1 MNGAIKTQ
9 RWMPVPVDQV
19 VVGERQREVSDDHVQ
34 RLRDSYSSMGGQL
47 QLQPI
52 VLDSRMVL
60 IDGAHRLEAARRSG
74 WSHIAAIILDEMAP
88 RQRAMLEIEANRVRK
103 NLNALELEQ
112 AWRSHYEPAYRAAAS
127 ERRRSGLRRG
137 SAVPVI
143 GDSDNGN
150 ATERISLAKAAR
162 QVTGLSIETLNKIAE
177 IRELSTSSKVPE
189 EVRDSAIEGLRR
201 LARSAVGVDSVYRA
215 LQHRLRTGDSMGKH
229 DNGRHERERALQKTL
244 ERVLAE
250 TSMMAERLA
259 GPLAHDLGSAAALGD
274 ANREQL
280 RAIRVSLARSL
291 ATVVS
296 TECRLEQHPIPALR
310 RLGAEVSRLLS
321 ATSVDQL
328 RNERTRR

>member
-1 MNGAIKTQ
+1 MSGVIKPQ
-9 RWMPVPVDQV
+9 RWVPVPVDRV
-19 VVGERQREVSDDHVQ
+19 IVGERQRKVAEEHVQ
-34 RLRDSYSSMGGQL
+34 RLRESYSSMGGQL

-60 IDGAHRLEAARRSG
+60 IDGAHRLEAARQSG
-74 WSHIAAIILDEMAP
+74 WSHIAAIVLDEVAS

-103 NLNALELEQ
+103 NLNVLELEQ
-112 AWRSHYEPAYRAAAS
+112 AWRSHYEPAHRAAAR
-127 ERRRSGLRRG
+127 ERRRAGLRRG

-150 ATERISLAKAAR
+150 TTDRISLAKAAK

-177 IRELSTSSKVPE
+177 IRELSTSSKVPD
-189 EVRDSAIEGLRR
+189 EVRDVALEGLRR
-201 LARSAVGVDSVYRA
+201 LARSAVGVGSVYRA
-215 LQHRLRTGDSMGKH
+215 LQHRLRTVDSKGKH
-229 DNGRHERERALQKTL
+229 NNGRSERERALQKAL
-244 ERVLAE
+244 ERMLAE

-259 GPLAHDLGSAAALGD
+259 GPLAHDLGAAAALGD

-296 TECRLEQHPIPALR
+296 TECRLEQHPLSALR

-321 ATSVDQL
+321 TTSVDQL
-328 RNERTRR
+328 RNE